1 MPVNLYQLV
10 NISMLLANIP
20 QAQVAYMKDTLSKL
34 VHISTLLVN
43 IPQTSR
49 WHTCRTPPVEA
60 WWPCESHSRGR
71 QGEGG
76 TSIQAHFPVLG
87 AQFSLFLHSCILKY
101 FVICIVQGA
110 QVHFSF
116 HKNITFH
123 AMWSTRYSFF
133 ATECAKSSG
142 KLKHFLR
149 LYLYVCSHYL
159 VIFHIHNRMDT
170 LQECINGYFFSEFIP
185 VTPILL
191 CTKSSHSHRNEILM
205 GNKIN
210 IFIIQASENSQHLKL
225 HFHWFLIFFQFN

>member
-1 MPVNLYQLV
+1 MLHTFYQLV
-10 NISMLLANIP
+10 
-20 QAQVAYMKDTLSKL
+20 
-34 VHISTLLVN
+34 HINALLVN
-43 IPQTSR
+43 IPQTYR
-49 WHTCRTPPVEA
+49 WHTCRTPSVEA

-159 VIFHIHNRMDT
+159 AIFHNRMDT

-210 IFIIQASENSQHLKL
+210 IFIIQASENSQHIWNQN
-225 HFHWFLIFFQFN
+225 FIQFFQCSIQFV